1 MRKKRETRTG
11 SPSAAPSDLA
21 LVKDPLLRLPAVRL
35 STGYGTS
42 SIYAMI
48 RRGEFPA
55 PIKRGNCAL
64 WLRSSVERWIDAVA
78 RGDQWRAG

>member
-1 MRKKRETRTG
+1 MRKTRNTRQT
-11 SPSAAPSDLA
+11 PAPAGPDIA

-64 WLRSSVERWIDAVA
+64 WLRSSVERWIDSVA